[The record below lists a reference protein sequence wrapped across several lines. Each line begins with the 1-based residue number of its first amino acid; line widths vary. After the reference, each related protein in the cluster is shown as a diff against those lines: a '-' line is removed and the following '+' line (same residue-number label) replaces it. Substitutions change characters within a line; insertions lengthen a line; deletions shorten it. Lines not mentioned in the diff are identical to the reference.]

1 MKRLVLKQS
10 IKNMLITILFLVA
23 VIVGTFIYMD
33 RIEKINSGEF
43 EIVYQY
49 GGDL

>member
-1 MKRLVLKQS
+1 MKKLVLKQS
-10 IKNMLITILFLVA
+10 IKNTMITILFIA
-23 VIVGTFIYMD
+23 IVFCGMLAYVN

-49 GGDL
+49 GGDI